1 MGFTLI
7 ELIVVMVLLGIISAV
22 VFPRLDGVFSY
33 QNATFH
39 NSLNSSLKLS
49 QKTALAQH
57 ALSVYWRLDRLSE
70 DVWQVRIMTDD
81 DPDDATPPVDH
92 TPAAI
97 AETLQAK
104 TDFGYQISG
113 GVSGTIM
120 TGESLLIMYNQ
131 LGDMIRIAESPT
143 ASITYPSSAAAVDA
157 SLQLTDANGVLCVS
171 LTGYSYAETCR

>member
-39 NSLNSSLKLS
+39 SSLNSSLKLS

-57 ALSVYWRLDRLSE
+57 ALSVYWRLDRLSD
-70 DVWQVRIMTDD
+70 DVWQVSIMTDD
-81 DPDDATPPVDH
+81 DPDDATPP
-92 TPAAI
+92 I
-97 AETLQAK
+97 
-104 TDFGYQISG
+104 G
-113 GVSGTIM
+113 GVSGTIV

-131 LGDMIRIAESPT
+131 LGDMIRVTESPT
-143 ASITYPSSAAAVDA
+143 VTLSYPSSAAAVDA

-171 LTGYSYAETCR
+171 LTGYSYAESCR